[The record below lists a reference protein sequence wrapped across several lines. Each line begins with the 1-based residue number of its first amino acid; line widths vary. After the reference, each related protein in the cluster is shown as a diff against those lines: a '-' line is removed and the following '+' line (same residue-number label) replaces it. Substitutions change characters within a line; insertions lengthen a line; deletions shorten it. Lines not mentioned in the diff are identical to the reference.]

1 LPPSGD
7 VSDYSWLFGAPSVV
21 FVSRARFTR
30 PVGLGHWI
38 HEQREK
44 LILGNAYHLLD
55 DDEDVVQWVRIADS
69 STRREGFA
77 FVTPRRVIVHWNGR
91 RAEDISFLWT
101 EIRSWAVDVNA
112 DHGPQLAIQGKDFEI
127 SIKLPTDTHA
137 TAERVSDF
145 SRRWARHAP
154 KSVEHPTNARKTRTS
169 DWRSD
174 GEVVV
179 KKVPR
184 TPLEMARRIVVT
196 FIGLTVFTIG
206 VIIIPLPGPWSFPI
220 QLLGLAI
227 LASEYDWAKDGL
239 MWTRKQYERAKA
251 EIQKRRAARSE
262 PGR

>member
-1 LPPSGD
+1 MTSL
-7 VSDYSWLFGAPSVV
+7 V
-21 FVSRARFTR
+21 FVPQAGFTR

-55 DDEDVVQWVRIADS
+55 HDEDVVQWVRIADTS
-69 STRREGFA
+69 SRREGFA

-91 RAEDISFLWT
+91 RAEDVSFPWQQ
-101 EIRSWAVDVNA
+101 IRSWAVDINA
-112 DHGPQLAIQGKDFEI
+112 DHGPHLAVEGEGLEV

-145 SRRWARHAP
+145 FRRWARHAP
-154 KSVEHPTNARKTRTS
+154 KSDEHPSNARKTRKS

-174 GEVVV
+174 GEVEV
-179 KKVPR
+179 KIVPR
-184 TPLEMARRIVVT
+184 TPLEMARRILVT
-196 FIGLTVFTIG
+196 VIGVTVFIVGTL
-206 VIIIPLPGPWSFPI
+206 IIPLPGPWSFPI

-239 MWTRKQYERAKA
+239 MWTRKQYARAKA
-251 EIQKRRAARSE
+251 EIRKRRAARSQ